1 MNKAKN
7 AKKTMLPTRGFASA
21 YQDDWESQYYAS
33 MIAVADAIA
42 AHQLAIP
49 KDSDTEENIKLRHS
63 FRDYTDIKEGVR
75 LFSGEQAS

>member
-7 AKKTMLPTRGFASA
+7 AKKTMLPAKGFATPAQFFVGHYS
-21 YQDDWESQYYAS
+21 
-33 MIAVADAIA
+33 
-42 AHQLAIP
+42 L
-49 KDSDTEENIKLRHS
+49 ENIKLRHS